1 MCSFIISSRNGGFA
15 ATRVVLVDIDLV
27 AGNLFDLVVIMMQAI
42 VYGRVVGTE
51 LVLVVVKNARNV
63 LGIVVLIRVLLRAI
77 AVGRIR
83 DTHAE
88 TAMLKV
94 TQVLVVTSLRRRTLG
109 KSRRA
114 RVRCVERLFWILD
127 WRVDIRIGS
136 ELVSFLLQLLLN
148 GDSVKIV

>member
-1 MCSFIISSRNGGFA
+1 MLCSFIISGRNDAIA

-42 VYGRVVGTE
+42 VCGRVVGIE
-51 LVLVVVKNARNV
+51 LVVVVKNARNV

-94 TQVLVVTSLRRRTLG
+94 AQVLAVTSLRRRTLG

-127 WRVDIRIGS
+127 LRVDIRIGS
-136 ELVSFLLQLLLN
+136 ELVLFLLQLLLK
-148 GDSVKIV
+148 GDSVKIL